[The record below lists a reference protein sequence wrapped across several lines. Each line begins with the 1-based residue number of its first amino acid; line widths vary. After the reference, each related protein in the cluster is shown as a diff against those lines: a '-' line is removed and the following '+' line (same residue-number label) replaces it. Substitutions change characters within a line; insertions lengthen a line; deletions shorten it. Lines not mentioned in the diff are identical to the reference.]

1 MQTKSLFIVVL
12 LVLASIASDSP
23 MAAEHLGDPWQWLEE
38 VEDEKV
44 LAWVEEHNRRSISEI
59 EAVPE
64 FEEIRATNLRIYN
77 SSERIPSVSI
87 RGDQLYNFWQ
97 DADHTR
103 GIWRRT
109 TLAEYRKDEPRWE
122 TVLDID
128 ALADAEDENWVFK
141 RASCLPPEYRLCM
154 ISLSRGGADATV
166 DREFDASE
174 NAFVEGG
181 FELPEAKS
189 QVGWKD
195 ADTLWVATDFGEGTL
210 TTSGYARQVKQWK
223 RGSSL
228 DSARMVYEGRVDDT
242 FVGAFSSH
250 TPEGRYDVVYRALDL
265 FRSEKFLVLDGRLVK
280 LDVPD
285 DAQMQGFFKDQLLLA
300 LRSEWKPGETAYPQD
315 ALLAID
321 LDDFLGGSREFQT
334 LFVPGERVSFGG
346 TASTRN
352 HVLLATLDNVR
363 GKLYSLTLADG
374 EWSRE
379 EVELPGLGTVGISA
393 ASDESDLWFFS
404 YTDFLEPS
412 SLYMVNGGKPVRVKA
427 LPDFFNVQGMSV
439 AQREA
444 TSKDGTRIP
453 YFLVTPKGFAA
464 DGENPTLL
472 YGYGGFQI
480 AQKPRYSATVGTA
493 WLERGGVY
501 ALANIRGGGEF
512 GPAWHQAALKSL
524 RHKSYEDFIAVAE
537 DLVERKVTRPE
548 HLGIMGGSQGGLLVG
563 QAFTARPDLFGA
575 VACTVPL
582 LDMQRYHKL
591 LAGASWMSEYGN
603 PDDPDEWAF
612 IKTWSPYHNLDAKVD
627 YPRVFFYTNTR
638 DDRVHP
644 GHARKM
650 VAKMTAMNKPVYYYE
665 NTEGGHA
672 SGANNDQ
679 RAYMWALT
687 YGYLWKMLR

>member
-1 MQTKSLFIVVL
+1 
-12 LVLASIASDSP
+12 
-23 MAAEHLGDPWQWLEE
+23 
-38 VEDEKV
+38 
-44 LAWVEEHNRRSISEI
+44 
-59 EAVPE
+59 VPE

-77 SSERIPSVSI
+77 SSERIPYISI
-87 RGDQLYNFWQ
+87 RGDKLYNFWQ

-109 TLAEYRKDEPRWE
+109 TLAEYRKDEPKWE

-128 ALADAEDENWVFK
+128 ALAEAEDENWVYK
-141 RASCLPPEYRLCM
+141 GASCLPPEYRLCM
-154 ISLSRGGADATV
+154 ISLSRGGADATTK
-166 DREFDASE
+166 REFDATK
-174 NAFVEGG
+174 NAFVESG
-181 FELPEAKS
+181 FELAEAKS

-210 TTSGYARQVKQWK
+210 TTSGYARIVKEWK
-223 RGSSL
+223 RGRPL
-228 DSARMVYEGRVDDT
+228 DSARMVYEGREDDT
-242 FVGAFSSH
+242 FVSAYSSH

-265 FRSEKFLVLDGRLVK
+265 FRSEKFLLLDGRLVK

-285 DAQMQGFFKDQLLLA
+285 DARLQGFFKDQLLLA
-300 LRSEWKPGETAYPQD
+300 LRSEWNVGETVYPQD

-321 LDDFLGGSREFQT
+321 VDDFLGGSREFET
-334 LFVPGERVSFGG
+334 LFVPEERVSFGG
-346 TASTRN
+346 AASTRN
-352 HVLLATLDNVR
+352 QVLLATLDNVR
-363 GKLYSLTLADG
+363 GKLYRLTFADEG
-374 EWSRE
+374 WTRD
-379 EVELPGLGTVGISA
+379 EVEVPGLGTVGIRA
-393 ASDESDLWFFS
+393 TSDESDIWFFN

-412 SLYMVNGGKPVRVKA
+412 SLYMVDGGEPVRVKA
-427 LPDFFNVQGMSV
+427 LPDFFDTQGMSV
-439 AQREA
+439 SQHEA

-453 YFLVTPKGFAA
+453 YFLVTPKGFEA

-612 IKTWSPYHNLDAKVD
+612 IKTWSPYHNLDAKTD
-627 YPRVFFYTNTR
+627 YPHVFFYTNTR

-644 GHARKM
+644 AHARKM

-672 SGANNDQ
+672 SGTNNDQ